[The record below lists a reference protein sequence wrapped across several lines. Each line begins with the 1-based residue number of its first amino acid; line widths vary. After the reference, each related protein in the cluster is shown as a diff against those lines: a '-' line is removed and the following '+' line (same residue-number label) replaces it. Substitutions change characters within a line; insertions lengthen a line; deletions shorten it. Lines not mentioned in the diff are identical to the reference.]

1 MNHIVSEANSFLALR
16 AFGRVKQMSA
26 RKPQIPQKLATGMW
40 RSASSKLLAVG
51 WDLGF
56 TSLTCGFRPR
66 PEVRS
71 MNALRRL
78 RHVSEVN
85 EIHISGANNLFRTAR
100 RR

>member
-1 MNHIVSEANSFLALR
+1 MGLRIKDYMRPGVHFAHKRLEA
-16 AFGRVKQMSA
+16 
-26 RKPQIPQKLATGMW
+26 
-40 RSASSKLLAVG
+40 
-51 WDLGF
+51 
-56 TSLTCGFRPR
+56 R

-78 RHVSEVN
+78 RPVSEVN

>member
-26 RKPQIPQKLATGMW
+26 RKPQIPQKLAT
-40 RSASSKLLAVG
+40 RSRIPKLLAVG

-56 TSLTCGFRPR
+56 TSLTSGFRPR
-66 PEVRS
+66 PEVLDV
-71 MNALRRL
+71 NALRRL
-78 RHVSEVN
+78 RPVSEVN